1 MTPMMVQYHRI
12 KKEYP
17 DTLLFFRMGDFYEL
31 FFDDAIKAAAALD
44 ITLTKRGKNEGEEI
58 PMCGVPF
65 HAYESYL
72 ARLVRQGYRIAICEQ
87 IEDPAEA
94 KKRGPKSIVKRDVVR
109 IVTPGT
115 LTEDTLLNARRNNFL
130 ALICDEKQ
138 AGGSNNLVS
147 FAVIDISTG
156 DFFVESCPLQNLPSL
171 VARVAPAEMV
181 LPERLLQTSELFELF
196 HDYKRALTPLPD
208 ARFDPKNAARRL
220 QDHYQVK
227 TLEGFGQF
235 GSNEITAA
243 STLLDYVQL
252 TQKGDMPRLAL
263 PKRFEAAAGLEIDPA
278 TRRNL
283 ELTVTLSGD
292 FKGSLLHTIDRTKS
306 APGARLLSRHLSK
319 PLREIK
325 AIEARLDGTAFFI
338 TNSSLR
344 ETISQSLKGFA
355 DIERCLGRL
364 SMGRGGPRDL
374 AALQGGLDIALG
386 LRQALEKSTKVPK
399 ILQECCGGIGHHA
412 SLVERL
418 KRALKADLPMLA
430 RDGGFI
436 AEGYLPELDEI
447 IKVRDQGR
455 STIIQLQD
463 QYRDQYQIPSLK
475 IKHNNI
481 LGFHIEVTNTHAD
494 KVPYDFIHRQSIAN
508 ALRYTTVELTE
519 FEQQLSSAAEKALAL
534 ELRLFEDLV
543 KDVLMQGD
551 DIAKT
556 AQTVAQID
564 VLLSHAEL
572 AVDYHFTRPTLD
584 ESKTFMIEAGR
595 HPVVERALSENEEEQ
610 FVPNHCAMTSNDYL
624 WLLTGPNMAGKS
636 TYLRQNALI
645 IILAQMGCY
654 VPAAKAHIGVVDRV
668 FSRVGASDDLARGR
682 STFMV
687 EMVETAAIL
696 NQASEHSF
704 VILDEVG
711 RGTSTYDG
719 LSIAWAVLEYLHNQI
734 QCRTL
739 FATHY
744 HELTQLESQLKHLA
758 CYTMKIREWNNKA
771 IFLHEVIPGCADKSY
786 GLYVA
791 QLAGIPQSVLTRS
804 EALLTHFEA
813 HRGQEK
819 QTPIKGLPLF
829 DEVTAQPI
837 AQVWST
843 QAKRSDP
850 MPSQPQPSRVE
861 DQLRTLALETLTP
874 REAINILYDLKGLLQ
889 SKAA

>member
-12 KKEYP
+12 KKEHP

-72 ARLVRQGYRIAICEQ
+72 ARLVRQGYRVAICEQ

-138 AGGSNNLVS
+138 KGQDHLVS

-156 DFFVESCPLQNLPSL
+156 DFFVESCSLQNLPSL

-243 STLLDYVQL
+243 STLLDYIHL
-252 TQKGDMPRLAL
+252 TQKGEMPRLAL
-263 PKRFEAAAGLEIDPA
+263 PKRFEAASGLEIDPA
-278 TRRNL
+278 TRCNL
-283 ELTVTLSGD
+283 ELTMTLAGD
-292 FKGSLLHTIDRTKS
+292 FRGSLLHTIDRTKT

-319 PLREIK
+319 PLREVQEINT
-325 AIEARLDGTAFFI
+325 RLDGIDFFI
-338 TNSSLR
+338 TTSNVR
-344 ETISQSLKGFA
+344 DAFSQSLKGFA

-364 SMGRGGPRDL
+364 SIGRGGPRDL
-374 AALQGGLDIALG
+374 AALQGGLVIALS
-386 LRQALEKSTKVPK
+386 LKHALMSATKVPK
-399 ILQECCGGIGHHA
+399 ILHDCCRAIGHHA
-412 SLVERL
+412 SLIDRL
-418 KRALKADLPMLA
+418 GRALKPDLPMLA

-436 AEGYLPELDEI
+436 AEGYLPELDDI
-447 IKVRDQGR
+447 IRVRDQGR

-463 QYRDQYQIPSLK
+463 QYREKYQIPSLK

-481 LGFHIEVTNTHAD
+481 LGYHIEVTNTHAD

-508 ALRYTTVELTE
+508 ALRYTTLELTE
-519 FEQQLSSAAEKALAL
+519 FEQHLSSAAEKALAL

-543 KDVLMQGD
+543 KEVLMQGE
-551 DIAKT
+551 DISKT
-556 AQTVAQID
+556 AQAVAEID

-572 AVDYHFTRPTLD
+572 AVDYHFIRPKLD
-584 ESKTFMIEAGR
+584 DSKTFIIEAGR
-595 HPVVERALSENEEEQ
+595 HPVVERALHENEEEQ
-610 FVPNHCAMTSNDYL
+610 FVPNNCSMSSGDHL

-696 NQASEHSF
+696 NQASERSF

-719 LSIAWAVLEYLHNQI
+719 LSIAWAVLEYLHNHI
-734 QCRTL
+734 KCRTL

-744 HELTQLESQLKHLA
+744 HELTQLESQLKNLV

-791 QLAGIPQSVLTRS
+791 QLAGVPQSVLTRS
-804 EALLTHFEA
+804 EALLAHFEA
-813 HRGQEK
+813 SRGQGT
-819 QTPIKGLPLF
+819 QTSITGLPLF
-829 DEVTAQPI
+829 DEAVAAPLPQKPHSL
-837 AQVWST
+837 ST
-843 QAKRSDP
+843 ISNFTP
-850 MPSQPQPSRVE
+850 PTPQPSRIEEHLQRIV
-861 DQLRTLALETLTP
+861 LETLTP
-874 REAINILYDLKGLLQ
+874 REAINVLYDLKGLMQ
-889 SKAA
+889 PKVA